1 MLRNPTPTSVV
12 RAALAALLPFA
23 ALLLAPSAHAAVPVP
38 APPQLDA
45 RGYLL
50 VDHVSGRVLAE
61 RSADERLEP
70 ASITKLM
77 TAYAVFHAL
86 AEGKLKLDE
95 GVHISTRAW
104 KAEGSRTFVQVGT
117 QVPVDVLIQG
127 MIVQSG
133 NDATIALA
141 ERVGGSEETFAQLM
155 NNYAKQLGMRS
166 TNFENSTGLPGPQH
180 YTTARDIA
188 ILSRAIIKEFPQ
200 YYRWYSQRDFTW
212 NNIRQPNR
220 NGLLGMNIGVD
231 GIKTGH
237 TESAGYCLVTSAK
250 RNDMRLVSVVLGTP
264 SIRAREEASRA
275 LLEYGF
281 NFYETKRVYRA
292 GRTLASARVWKAEES
307 PVELGLPEDLWLT
320 VPRGQAANLRGTV
333 TKMQN
338 LVAPIPTTTQIG
350 ELQIYLGSDVIARRP
365 LHPIKEVA
373 QGGLFRRAMDSFWL
387 WFE

>member
-1 MLRNPTPTSVV
+1 V
-12 RAALAALLPFA
+12 FA
-23 ALLLAPSAHAAVPVP
+23 AAAVLLLAPLVSAPLVHAAVPVP
-38 APPQLDA
+38 APPQLNA

-61 RSADERLEP
+61 RRADERLEP
-70 ASITKLM
+70 ASLTKLM

-86 AEGKLKLDE
+86 EDGKLKLDE

-141 ERVGGSEETFAQLM
+141 ERVGGSEETFAALM

-188 ILSRAIIKEFPQ
+188 ILSRAIISEFPQ
-200 YYRWYSQRDFTW
+200 YYRWYSQPDFTW
-212 NNIRQPNR
+212 NKIRQPNR

-264 SIRAREEASRA
+264 SIRVREEASRA

-281 NFYETKRVYRA
+281 NFYETKRVYSA
-292 GRTLASARVWKAEES
+292 GRPLGSARVWKAQES
-307 PVELGLPEDLWLT
+307 PVELGLAEDLWLT
-320 VPRGQAANLRGTV
+320 VPRGQATNLRGTV
-333 TKMQN
+333 TKVQN
-338 LVAPIPTTTQIG
+338 LVAPIPTTTPIG
-350 ELQIYLGSDVIARRP
+350 ELQIYLGNDVIARRP

-373 QGGLFRRAMDSFWL
+373 RGGLFRRAMDSVWL
-387 WFE
+387 WLE